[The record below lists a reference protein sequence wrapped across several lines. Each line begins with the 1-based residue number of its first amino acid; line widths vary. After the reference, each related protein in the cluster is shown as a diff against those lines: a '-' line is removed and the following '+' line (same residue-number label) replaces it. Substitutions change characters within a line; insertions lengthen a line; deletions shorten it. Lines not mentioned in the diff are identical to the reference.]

1 MHASKR
7 LGSASMARVC
17 PLRPCKRHKLSIF
30 SSAMSWSRGCEG
42 IWYISLKPVG
52 GSNSHDSLNGRQRA
66 AYKKG
71 RQAAGKQAAAA
82 TAAAAPRL
90 GPLLYVASAYAKN
103 TLSSILLY
111 SFFCRPLPSV
121 SSKRPCCCQGQVA
134 AQFLLEALALLRL
147 ELPQRFLAVPSLPS
161 PWATTLLGKQSLTG
175 HFAEPY
181 RLAPVLSLALAATW
195 A

>member
-71 RQAAGKQAAAA
+71 RQAAGKQRSSGHSSCSSSPWTASICCVCLCQKYSQQHPPLLFFLPATPFRFFEETLLLPGTGCCTVPVGGSGIVATGAAAKVSCGA
-82 TAAAAPRL
+82 VVAIPMGDDAP
-90 GPLLYVASAYAKN
+90 G
-103 TLSSILLY
+103 
-111 SFFCRPLPSV
+111 
-121 SSKRPCCCQGQVA
+121 
-134 AQFLLEALALLRL
+134 
-147 ELPQRFLAVPSLPS
+147 
-161 PWATTLLGKQSLTG
+161 
-175 HFAEPY
+175 
-181 RLAPVLSLALAATW
+181 
-195 A
+195 